1 MVDQVAAAM
10 NFQHGET
17 YLSAASDTAVRY
29 AVNKRVGS
37 ELISY
42 TLDFLQELLRHRVP
56 GIRDDLYKE
65 YPLVFNLLNIS
76 AAPILVELTSVS
88 TEDLAAQKMEA
99 MRHRHWSAYARWLRI
114 LRAFRTIT
122 AEQFSFKARCTGCG
136 TENVVD

>member
-88 TEDLAAQKMEA
+88 TEDLAAEDGGDA
-99 MRHRHWSAYARWLRI
+99 TSTLECIPRWLRI
-114 LRAFRTIT
+114 LRCLQNYYSRAIF
-122 AEQFSFKARCTGCG
+122 
-136 TENVVD
+136 V